1 MKETT
6 LLWSIALTGIFL
18 LLLTLLVQ
26 VNECMQFAV
35 ARPFLATKEPFQNSK
50 PEKEKVDGVQDTLG
64 AADADLNEF
73 SKPYHLLEANSRR
86 ETTLKKVGSES
97 CYENDFQKEIQKTGS
112 YNQLTNNYRRAG
124 PDSCNTYMQEFVTSF
139 YNAADAS

>member
-6 LLWSIALTGIFL
+6 LLWGIALTGIFL
-18 LLLTLLVQ
+18 LVLTLLIQ

-35 ARPFLATKEPFQNSK
+35 VRPALAVKEPFQ
-50 PEKEKVDGVQDTLG
+50 PAKEKQKIDGVQEEVEAG
-64 AADADLNEF
+64 DADLKEM
-73 SKPYHLLEANSRR
+73 SKPYHLLEENSRR
-86 ETTLKKVGSES
+86 ETTLNKVGSES
-97 CYENDFQKEIQKTGS
+97 CYENDFQKEIQKMGS

-139 YNAADAS
+139 YNAAEAK